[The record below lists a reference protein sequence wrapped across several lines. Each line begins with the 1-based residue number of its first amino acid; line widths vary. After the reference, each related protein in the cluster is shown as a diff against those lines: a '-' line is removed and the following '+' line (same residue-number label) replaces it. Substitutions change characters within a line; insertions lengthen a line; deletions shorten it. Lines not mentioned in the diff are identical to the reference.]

1 MYSNIEDV
9 ISWLIMNRVQNFVV
23 FQAGR
28 EDSKM
33 NNNCILNCT
42 FEDDTT
48 ENKRQS
54 LIDCLNNYGVGDYVI
69 KQVDSNSKNAMCKV
83 RISGKK
89 EDQQQTAQI
98 NSLPQ
103 PGYMSKTEVDALL
116 SKQQSEFQQQV
127 MMDKLTSLQ
136 EILEE
141 QNKELEERNSAMDN
155 FLKQITPFV
164 APVLQGL
171 LGRSARVPS
180 QIGVLD
186 SVQDDSNNTD
196 FTDEEL
202 DRIFAVLAK
211 WREYDSDYIKILE
224 GLTNLFNTPTY
235 KMAKDFIIK

>member
-9 ISWLIMNRVQNFVV
+9 ISWLIMNRVQNFIV

-54 LIDCLNNYGVGDYVI
+54 LIDCLNNYGAGDYVI

-89 EDQQQTAQI
+89 EEQQQTAQI
-98 NSLPQ
+98 NSIPQ
-103 PGYMSKTEVDALL
+103 QGYMSKTEVDALL

-127 MMDKLTSLQ
+127 MLDKINSLQ
-136 EILEE
+136 EVLEE

-171 LGRSARVPS
+171 LGRRVPS

-186 SVQDDSNNTD
+186 VQESNDSNEQD

-211 WREYDSDYIKILE
+211 WKEYDSDYIKILE
-224 GLTNLFNTPTY
+224 GLADLFDTPTY

>member
-54 LIDCLNNYGVGDYVI
+54 LIDCLNNYGAGDYVI

-83 RISGKK
+83 RISSKK
-89 EDQQQTAQI
+89 EEQQQTAQI

-136 EILEE
+136 EVLEA

-171 LGRSARVPS
+171 LGRVTRVPS

-186 SVQDDSNNTD
+186 SVQDDSNDSD
-196 FTDEEL
+196 FSDEEL

-211 WREYDSDYIKILE
+211 WKEYDSDYLKILE
-224 GLTNLFNTPTY
+224 GLTNLFDTPTY